1 MVMFLGAA
9 KAPPVLSVEVPIV
22 TYADLFVDY
31 DAETKSPN
39 RGGRIIKGG
48 MKKSPGRFGWFKC
61 GLALEVEARLGLGK

>member
-1 MVMFLGAA
+1 MLSMVMFLGAA

-48 MKKSPGRFGWFKC
+48 MKNPQADLVGSSVAWR
-61 GLALEVEARLGLGK
+61 